1 MQVRENQVLVPE
13 SEETEGAAGE
23 ETRRQRQDGLPGQR
37 WGTGV
42 EEKLGNEQP
51 AVKGNGGDGRGRM
64 RLGGRR

>member
-13 SEETEGAAGE
+13 SEQSEAAAGE

-51 AVKGNGGDGRGRM
+51 AMKGNGGDGRGRM